1 MTTELQ
7 ESVTITTEQSVKT
20 SEVTSEQT
28 ENVSEAVAEPNPDTV
43 AEPVPAL
50 TAEPVND
57 DGAAKATEAEAV
69 TAVPPPPPGMVKS
82 ATLILKTT
90 EVGPRT
96 HVDAAQADFAIRLL
110 RELFEKEAESFAV
123 SPLGI
128 AQQLTAL
135 EAGSFGET
143 KKELISALPIE
154 KSLVARLIE
163 RLPLVKPKGRGNSF

>member
-7 ESVTITTEQSVKT
+7 ESVTITTEESVKT
-20 SEVTSEQT
+20 SAVSTEQT
-28 ENVSEAVAEPNPDTV
+28 ENAPEIVLEPQPAIA
-43 AEPVPAL
+43 AEPVLASAP
-50 TAEPVND
+50 EPVKD
-57 DGAAKATEAEAV
+57 DGAATATEAEAV

-90 EVGPRT
+90 EVGPRP
-96 HVDAAQADFAIRLL
+96 HVDTAQADFAVRLL
-110 RELFEKEAESFAV
+110 RELFETEAESFAV

-154 KSLVARLIE
+154 KSLGARLIE
-163 RLPLVKPKGRGNSF
+163 RLPLVKPKGMGKFI